1 MRNTNKLIEDIR
13 EQTDNLDMLLAY
25 ANSLSS
31 AISIDHSECISVDG
45 ESEFTYSSD
54 IADGLL
60 ALNDYLIGQIKQA
73 HRQRDQQ
80 IYELI
85 QAHQAQTEALNT
97 YKLVESERKAV
108 EVAKDE

>member
-1 MRNTNKLIEDIR
+1 MRNTNKLITDIY
-13 EQTDNLDMLLAY
+13 EQTDKIDILLFY
-25 ANSLSS
+25 ADSLAN
-31 AISIDHSECISVDG
+31 AISVDHSECLSADG
-45 ESEFTYSSD
+45 EGGFTYSDD

-73 HRQRDQQ
+73 NRQRDQQ

>member
-13 EQTDNLDMLLAY
+13 EQTDNLDMLLTY
-25 ANSLSS
+25 ASSLSS
-31 AISIDHSECISVDG
+31 AISVDHSECLNADG
-45 ESEFTYSSD
+45 EGGFTYSDD

-60 ALNDYLIGQIKQA
+60 ALNDYLIEQIKQA
-73 HRQRDQQ
+73 HRQRNKQ

-85 QAHQAQTEALNT
+85 KAHEAQTEVLSA
-97 YKLVESERKAV
+97 YKLAECERKAV

>member
-1 MRNTNKLIEDIR
+1 MRNTNKLITDIR
-13 EQTDNLDMLLAY
+13 EQTDNLDMLLTY

-31 AISIDHSECISVDG
+31 AISVDHSENLSTDG
-45 ESEFTYSSD
+45 EGGFTYSDD

-60 ALNDYLIGQIKQA
+60 ALNDYLIEQVKQV
-73 HRQRDQQ
+73 HRQRDDH

-85 QAHQAQTEALNT
+85 QAHKAQTEALNA
-97 YKLVESERKAV
+97 YKLAECERKAV

>member
-1 MRNTNKLIEDIR
+1 MRNTNKLITDIR
-13 EQTDNLDMLLAY
+13 EQTDNLDMLLTY
-25 ANSLSS
+25 ASSLSS
-31 AISIDHSECISVDG
+31 AISVDHSECLSVDE

-60 ALNDYLIGQIKQA
+60 ALNDYLIEQIKQA
-73 HRQRDQQ
+73 HRQRNKQ

-85 QAHQAQTEALNT
+85 KAHEAQTEALNT
-97 YKLVESERKAV
+97 YKLAESERKTV

>member
-1 MRNTNKLIEDIR
+1 MRNTNKLITDIC
-13 EQTDNLDMLLAY
+13 EQTDKIDMLLAY

-73 HRQRDQQ
+73 HRQRDEN
-80 IYELI
+80 IRELI
-85 QAHQAQTEALNT
+85 KEHEAQTETLKA
-97 YKLVESERKAV
+97 YKQAESADKTEG
-108 EVAKDE
+108 EAKDE

>member
-1 MRNTNKLIEDIR
+1 MAL
-13 EQTDNLDMLLAY
+13 
-25 ANSLSS
+25 
-31 AISIDHSECISVDG
+31 DG
-45 ESEFTYSSD
+45 EGGFPYSDD

-60 ALNDYLIGQIKQA
+60 ALNDYLIKQIKQA

-85 QAHQAQTEALNT
+85 QSHQAQTEALNA
-97 YKLVESERKAV
+97 YKLAECERKAV

>member
-13 EQTDNLDMLLAY
+13 EQTDKIDILLFY

-31 AISIDHSECISVDG
+31 AISIDHSECISTDG
-45 ESEFTYSSD
+45 EGEFTYSSR

-60 ALNDYLIGQIKQA
+60 GLNDYLIEQIKQA

-85 QAHQAQTEALNT
+85 KVHEAQTEALNA
-97 YKLVESERKAV
+97 YKLAESERKAV

>member
-13 EQTDNLDMLLAY
+13 EQTDKIDILLFY
-25 ANSLSS
+25 ADSLAN
-31 AISIDHSECISVDG
+31 AISIDHSECLSADG
-45 ESEFTYSSD
+45 EGGFPYSDD

-60 ALNDYLIGQIKQA
+60 ALNDYLIEQIKQA
-73 HRQRDQQ
+73 HRQRNEN

-85 QAHQAQTEALNT
+85 QAHQAQTEALNA
-97 YKLVESERKAV
+97 YKLAECERKAV

>member
-1 MRNTNKLIEDIR
+1 MRNTNKLITDIR
-13 EQTDNLDMLLAY
+13 EQTDKIDMLLAY

-31 AISIDHSECISVDG
+31 AISIDHSECLSADG
-45 ESEFTYSSD
+45 EGGFTYSYD

-60 ALNDYLIGQIKQA
+60 ALNDYLIEQIKQA
-73 HRQRDQQ
+73 HRQRNEN
-80 IYELI
+80 IHELI
-85 QAHQAQTEALNT
+85 QAHQAQTEALNA